1 VSYQDLIET
10 SLQIKFQTEKLSR
23 TIKDCDDIN
32 TVKQIAMELLK
43 LNEQKIAVIEWLNKQ
58 TGKAKDLTKDNSN
71 SSLNTL

>member
-1 VSYQDLIET
+1 MSYQDLIET

>member
-1 VSYQDLIET
+1 M
-10 SLQIKFQTEKLSR
+10 QIKFQTEKLSR